1 MQYKIELIK
10 DHSPLIQILKKKKK
24 NYHYTNFCPLTM
36 HFLNMN
42 NYKLFNNIVLPY
54 GWMGLEM
61 VREDDLI
68 YMTKQRKYKDH
79 KTIQTGPSDATL

>member
-1 MQYKIELIK
+1 
-10 DHSPLIQILKKKKK
+10 
-24 NYHYTNFCPLTM
+24 M